1 SLFTVSNGT
10 KSVTLAA
17 RYTNENM
24 TVTAGVNMVE
34 VGGVTIT
41 SDGTSAGT
49 TYAKYGTNSAVG
61 VGLRVSFDF

>member
-1 SLFTVSNGT
+1 
-10 KSVTLAA
+10 
-17 RYTNENM
+17 M

-49 TYAKYGTNSAVG
+49 TYAKYGTNSAVA